1 MSTNARIRLE
11 KLNGERKSIYL
22 HWDGYIEHAGLL
34 LQLCYDTPEK
44 IEKLLELG
52 DISALYEYL
61 EPTEEHSFDKPQ
73 QNVTIAY
80 HRDRGEPLHFNDK
93 PQEYNYTFNEEIGAW
108 IVTEGRH
115 SQITSHTVNATYDYS
130 RHVTSFLID
139 KLVDM
144 HDDIVDYW
152 EDDEFATKDNLI
164 NVLVGKA
171 KFQVAIANKR
181 KAEEYEAWYHAYC
194 D

>member
-1 MSTNARIRLE
+1 MSTNARITLK
-11 KLNGERKSIYL
+11 KLSGERKSIYL

-52 DISALYEYL
+52 DISALYEHL

-73 QNVTIAY
+73 QGVTIAY
-80 HRDRGEPLHFNDK
+80 HRDRGEPLHFTDE
-93 PQEYNYTFNEEIGAW
+93 PQEYNYTFDEEIGAW
-108 IVTEGRH
+108 VVTEGRYT
-115 SQITSHTVNATYDYS
+115 QITSRTVNATYNYS

-144 HDDIVDYW
+144 HDEFVDYW

-164 NVLVGKA
+164 NVLLEKA
-171 KFQVAIANKR
+171 NTQVAIANQRRWEK
-181 KAEEYEAWYHAYC
+181 EEAYYRAYY